1 MMNDIAHLQMFDYCL
16 KKYGNKELFANTRMV
31 VEIDGKLWTGDFLI
45 LEDCHI
51 IEVDWADNGYTN
63 VELTRESI
71 NPTFDEAIHVS
82 NVNVSQNR
90 IDAKIASLK
99 QPEILYQE
107 IKRFVGTIDNSSTD
121 LKPLLYNAY
130 CLDTRVKLPFLDI
143 ANKDMQVVSL
153 TV

>member
-1 MMNDIAHLQMFDYCL
+1 MTTDIAHLQMFDYVL
-16 KKYGNKELFANTRMV
+16 KKYGNKELFAKTRMV

-51 IEVDWADNGYTN
+51 IEIDWADNGYTQ

-71 NPTFDEAIHVS
+71 NADFDEAIQIS

-99 QPEILYQE
+99 HPETLYQE
-107 IKRFVGTIDNSSTD
+107 IKRFIGTIDNTNTS

-143 ANKDMQVVSL
+143 SNKDVHLASL

>member
-1 MMNDIAHLQMFDYCL
+1 MTNDIAHLQMFDYVL

-45 LEDCHI
+45 LDDCHI
-51 IEVDWADNGYTN
+51 LEIDWADNGYTQ

-71 NPTFDEAIHVS
+71 NDDFDEAIKVS

-99 QPEILYQE
+99 HPETLYQE
-107 IKRFVGTIDNSSTD
+107 INRFIGTIDNTKTA
-121 LKPLLYNAY
+121 LKQVLYNAY

-143 ANKDMQVVSL
+143 SEKDILLVSL

>member
-1 MMNDIAHLQMFDYCL
+1 MTKDIAHLQMFDYVL

-45 LEDCHI
+45 LDDCHI
-51 IEVDWADNGYTN
+51 IEVDWADNGYTQ
-63 VELTRESI
+63 VELTREAI
-71 NPTFDEAIHVS
+71 NAAFDEAIQVS

-99 QPEILYQE
+99 HPEMLYQE
-107 IKRFVGTIDNSSTD
+107 ISRFVDAVDSQESG

-143 ANKDMQVVSL
+143 ANKKMCLVSL